1 MTGHKAQDGTHTYT
15 HIYTNWLNNRQ
26 GKGLRTAHTH
36 THTGIQILVA
46 QSPGHRAENSNTH
59 THTHMNTNQYQ
70 SRQGT
75 VLITAHTLKP
85 VSQFPDHR
93 AEISTPPHTQT
104 HKPVHIR
111 QRTGLRTAH
120 THTYTHT
127 QKPVVQSPGHR
138 AEHGTHTDQ
147 HTHKETSFRVARA
160 EGWEQHTHT
169 QTHTH
174 SNSLQRCT
182 FKRL

>member
-1 MTGHKAQDGTHTYT
+1 M
-15 HIYTNWLNNRQ
+15 
-26 GKGLRTAHTH
+26 
-36 THTGIQILVA
+36 
-46 QSPGHRAENSNTH
+46 
-59 THTHMNTNQYQ
+59 
-70 SRQGT
+70 
-75 VLITAHTLKP
+75 LITAHTLKP

-138 AEHGTHTDQ
+138 AEKSTHLHTLTHTNGY
-147 HTHKETSFRVARA
+147 TVAR
-160 EGWEQHTHT
+160 T
-169 QTHTH
+169 Q
-174 SNSLQRCT
+174 R
-182 FKRL
+182 